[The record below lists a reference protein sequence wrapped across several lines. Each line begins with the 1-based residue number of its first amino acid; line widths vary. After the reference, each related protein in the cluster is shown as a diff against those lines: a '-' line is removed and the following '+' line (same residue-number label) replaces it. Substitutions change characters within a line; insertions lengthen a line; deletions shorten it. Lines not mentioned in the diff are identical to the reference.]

1 MSEEE
6 KYMNRALQIAA
17 LGRGFVAP
25 NPLVGCV
32 IVKDGQIIGEGWHK
46 KYGEGHAE
54 VNAVNSVTDKANIA
68 GSIIYVSLEPC
79 SHHGKTP
86 PCADL
91 LVSLQPQ
98 KVVVSNIDS
107 NPLVSGGGIK
117 KLVDAGIE
125 VVTEVLNEEARQ
137 LNIRFFTFMEKKR
150 PYVILKWAQTADQ
163 FVARANYDSKWI
175 SNLHSRKL
183 THKWRSEEAA
193 ILVGYKTALHDDP
206 RLTTRDWIGNN
217 PIRIVLD
224 SIAELPASLKIFD
237 NSAPT
242 IRISLEENAKY
253 DEGNNHSI
261 VQMNAET
268 ILSKIYEL
276 NIQSVLVEGGSA
288 TLQKFIDAEL
298 WDEARVFT
306 APQVFGAG
314 IKAPVINATPHYQ
327 IDIFGDTLHHYFK
340 N

>member
-1 MSEEE
+1 MS
-6 KYMNRALQIAA
+6 RALQLAE

-54 VNAVNSVTDKANIA
+54 VNAVSSVSDKANVA
-68 GSIIYVSLEPC
+68 GSTIYVSLEPC

-98 KVVVSNIDS
+98 RVVIANVDS
-107 NPLVSGGGIK
+107 NPLVAGGGIK
-117 KLVDAGIE
+117 KLKDAGIE
-125 VVTEVLNEEARQ
+125 VTTRVLDDEARK
-137 LNIRFFTFMEKKR
+137 LNKRFFAYIEKKR

-163 FVARANYDSKWI
+163 FIARANYDSKWI
-175 SNLHSRKL
+175 SNPHSRKL

-193 ILVGYKTALHDDP
+193 ILVGYRTALHDDP
-206 RLTTRDWIGNN
+206 QLTTRDWIGPN

-224 SIAELPASLKIFD
+224 SNAELPSSLKIFD
-237 NSAPT
+237 TAAPT

-261 VQMNAET
+261 VQMNAES
-268 ILSKIYEL
+268 ILSKLHEL
-276 NIQSVLVEGGSA
+276 KIQSVLVEGGST

-306 APQVFGAG
+306 APQVFGTG
-314 IKAPVINATPHYQ
+314 IKAPVINSTPRYQ